1 MKGYTNTL
9 YQLVGKTIKVKVQQL
24 TGTGTNLRTEKFLV
38 TRAYPHYVMAE
49 RTCENGYIYRECFNI
64 GTLICEGI
72 IRQKGGELN
81 D

>member
-1 MKGYTNTL
+1 MDL
-9 YQLVGKTIKVKVQQL
+9 SFLVGKTITHCDPATDGIKGRRVVK
-24 TGTGTNLRTEKFLV
+24 
-38 TRAYPHYVMAE
+38 TRWIVVAAYPHYVMAE